1 MGHYIPK
8 KVEYTFFSNAHETFS
23 RMDHILG
30 HKTTLNTF
38 KRIEIISSIF
48 SDYNGMILE
57 INHRKKNG
65 KRMNA
70 WKLNNI
76 LLKKN
81 NGSTMK
87 SKKKSE
93 NTLRKKKET
102 ITLQNLW
109 DAAKAVVREEFI
121 VIQVYLKK

>member
-8 KVEYTFFSNAHETFS
+8 KVEYTFFSNAHETFC

-65 KRMNA
+65 KIMNA
-70 WKLNNI
+70 
-76 LLKKN
+76 
-81 NGSTMK
+81 
-87 SKKKSE
+87 
-93 NTLRKKKET
+93 
-102 ITLQNLW
+102 
-109 DAAKAVVREEFI
+109 
-121 VIQVYLKK
+121 